1 MSFQSPLGGKGIAP
15 SNTSA
20 APRAFLLIFVAVVL
34 GAVILWKGLDDD
46 PQKVNSTTSSSSDQM
61 TQMVEEQPADLP
73 PLNVSEI
80 STTTVA
86 VVETTTT
93 TSSPPLPTRP
103 PNTVKVLVLNGS
115 GVGGAAG
122 AVTNLLKP
130 HGYTTLSPANGNK
143 DEKSWVYYKPE
154 FSPDAK
160 GVIEVLEIM
169 PDLITSFPNNGL
181 SVPEGSIERVST
193 ADIIVFLGSD
203 KEIYGS

>member
-34 GAVILWKGLDDD
+34 GIIILWKGLDDD
-46 PQKVNSTTSSSSDQM
+46 PQKASSITSSSSDVTAQIL
-61 TQMVEEQPADLP
+61 EEQPADLP
-73 PLNVSEI
+73 PLDVSEI

-103 PNTVKVLVLNGS
+103 PNTVTVLVLNGS

-143 DEKSWVYYKPE
+143 DEKSWVYYKPD

-160 GVIEVLEIM
+160 GVTDVLGIM
-169 PDLITSFPNNGL
+169 PDLLTSFPTNGL
-181 SVPEGSIERVST
+181 SVPEGSMDRVSD
-193 ADIIVFLGSD
+193 ANIIVFLGSD

>member
-1 MSFQSPLGGKGIAP
+1 MSIQSPLGGKGIAP

-34 GAVILWKGLDDD
+34 GVIILWKGLDDD
-46 PQKVNSTTSSSSDQM
+46 PQNASSNVSNSVDQTTQI
-61 TQMVEEQPADLP
+61 VEEQPADLP
-73 PLNVSEI
+73 PLDVSEI

-86 VVETTTT
+86 VVETTPST
-93 TSSPPLPTRP
+93 TSPPPLPTKP
-103 PNTVKVLVLNGS
+103 PSTVKVLVLNGS

-160 GVIEVLEIM
+160 GVTDILGIM
-169 PDLITSFPNNGL
+169 PDLLVSFPLDL
-181 SVPEGSIERVST
+181 SVPEGSKERVST
-193 ADIIVFLGSD
+193 ADVIVFLGSD
-203 KEIYGS
+203 KEIYG

>member
-20 APRAFLLIFVAVVL
+20 APRAFLLIFVAVFL
-34 GAVILWKGLDDD
+34 GIVILWKGLDDD
-46 PQKVNSTTSSSSDQM
+46 PQKASSITSSSSDVTAQIL
-61 TQMVEEQPADLP
+61 EEQPADLP
-73 PLNVSEI
+73 PLDVSEI

-103 PNTVKVLVLNGS
+103 PNTVTVLVLNGS

-143 DEKSWVYYKPE
+143 DEKSWVYYKPD

-160 GVIEVLEIM
+160 GVTDVLGIM
-169 PDLITSFPNNGL
+169 PDLLTSFPTNGL
-181 SVPEGSIERVST
+181 SVPEGSMDRVSD
-193 ADIIVFLGSD
+193 ANIIVFLGSD

>member
-1 MSFQSPLGGKGIAP
+1 MSMQSPLSGKGIAP
-15 SNTSA
+15 SNASA
-20 APRAFLLIFVAVVL
+20 APRAFLLIFVAVVI
-34 GAVILWKGLDDD
+34 GVVVLWKGLDDD
-46 PQKVNSTTSSSSDQM
+46 LQTASSDISDSSDQV
-61 TQMVEEQPADLP
+61 TNIVDEEPADLP
-73 PLNVSEI
+73 PLEIPEI

-93 TSSPPLPTRP
+93 SPPPLPTKP
-103 PNTVKVLVLNGS
+103 PSTVKVLVLNGS

-160 GVIEVLEIM
+160 GVTDILDIM
-169 PDLITSFPNNGL
+169 PDLLTSFPDNGL
-181 SVPEGSIERVST
+181 SVPEGSLDRVST
-193 ADIIVFLGSD
+193 ADVIVFLGSD
-203 KEIYGS
+203 KEIYG

>member
-1 MSFQSPLGGKGIAP
+1 MQSPLSGKGIAP
-15 SNTSA
+15 SNASA
-20 APRAFLLIFVAVVL
+20 APRAFLLIFVAVVI
-34 GAVILWKGLDDD
+34 GVVVLWKGLDDD
-46 PQKVNSTTSSSSDQM
+46 LQTASSDISDSSDQV
-61 TQMVEEQPADLP
+61 TNIVDEEPADLP
-73 PLNVSEI
+73 PLEIPEI

-93 TSSPPLPTRP
+93 SPPPLPTKP
-103 PNTVKVLVLNGS
+103 PSTVKVLVLNGS

-160 GVIEVLEIM
+160 GVTDILDIM
-169 PDLITSFPNNGL
+169 PDLLTSFPTNGL
-181 SVPEGSIERVST
+181 SVPEGSVDRVST
-193 ADIIVFLGSD
+193 ADVIVFLGSD
-203 KEIYGS
+203 KEIYG

>member
-1 MSFQSPLGGKGIAP
+1 M
-15 SNTSA
+15 
-20 APRAFLLIFVAVVL
+20 
-34 GAVILWKGLDDD
+34 DDD
-46 PQKVNSTTSSSSDQM
+46 PQKASSITSSSSDVTAQIL
-61 TQMVEEQPADLP
+61 EEQPADLP
-73 PLNVSEI
+73 PLDVSEI

-103 PNTVKVLVLNGS
+103 PNTVTVLVLNGS

-143 DEKSWVYYKPE
+143 DEKSWVYYKPD

-160 GVIEVLEIM
+160 GVTDVLGIM
-169 PDLITSFPNNGL
+169 PDLLTSFPTNGL
-181 SVPEGSIERVST
+181 SVPEGSMDRVSD
-193 ADIIVFLGSD
+193 ANIIVFLGSD

>member
-1 MSFQSPLGGKGIAP
+1 MSSQSPLGGKGIAP

-34 GAVILWKGLDDD
+34 GIVILWKGLDDD
-46 PQKVNSTTSSSSDQM
+46 PQKASSITSSSSDVTAQIL
-61 TQMVEEQPADLP
+61 EEQPADLP
-73 PLNVSEI
+73 PLDVSEI

-103 PNTVKVLVLNGS
+103 PNTVTVLVLNGS

-143 DEKSWVYYKPE
+143 DEKSWVYYKPD

-160 GVIEVLEIM
+160 GVTDVLGIM
-169 PDLITSFPNNGL
+169 PDLLTSFPTNGL
-181 SVPEGSIERVST
+181 SVPEGSMDRVSD
-193 ADIIVFLGSD
+193 ANIIVFLGSD

>member
-1 MSFQSPLGGKGIAP
+1 MQSPLGGKGIAP
-15 SNTSA
+15 SNASA

-34 GAVILWKGLDDD
+34 GLVLLWKGLDDD
-46 PQKVNSTTSSSSDQM
+46 LQNAVSNTSDSSDQ
-61 TQMVEEQPADLP
+61 TAQMAEEQPADLP
-73 PLNVSEI
+73 PLNVPEI

-93 TSSPPLPTRP
+93 TSQPPLPTKP
-103 PNTVKVLVLNGS
+103 PSTVKVLVLNGS

-143 DEKSWVYYKPE
+143 DEKSWVYHKPG

-160 GVIEVLEIM
+160 GITDVLEIM
-169 PDLITSFPNNGL
+169 PDLLTSFPTNGL
-181 SVPEGSIERVST
+181 SVPEGSMDRVSN
-193 ADIIVFLGSD
+193 ADVIVFLGSD